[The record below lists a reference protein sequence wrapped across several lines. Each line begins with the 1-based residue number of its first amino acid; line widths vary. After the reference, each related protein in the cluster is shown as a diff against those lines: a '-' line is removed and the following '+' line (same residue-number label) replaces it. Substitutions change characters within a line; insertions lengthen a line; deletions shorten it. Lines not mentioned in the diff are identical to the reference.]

1 MRQDTEHFA
10 LLKSIADQAAENLT
24 LLQRIA
30 ALKAERDALRQDAQ
44 RYRWLRQ
51 NPWWLGWEHDMQ
63 AEKIDAALD
72 DDIARAALEGK

>member
-30 ALKAERDALRQDAQ
+30 ALKAERDALRNV
-44 RYRWLRQ
+44 L
-51 NPWWLGWEHDMQ
+51 
-63 AEKIDAALD
+63 
-72 DDIARAALEGK
+72 